1 MSTVRVEDKDGGV
14 RVLTLDRPPANA
26 IAPDLLDDFAS
37 ALQDARSDD
46 SVRAVVITGNGK
58 FFSAGIDLRQT
69 LNAND
74 LQGML
79 QQTFRDTFTDLL
91 EFPKPTIAALNGHAI
106 AGGVVM
112 LLACDY
118 RLGVEGDY
126 KAGLNE
132 VAIGAGFPRV
142 AIDIVRLRLT
152 HQQAC
157 EALLGGNIYPSSE
170 AVRLGFVDQLLPPK
184 TFMETVLRRAAQLG
198 AHPREAYAHTKRIL
212 VGETVARVK
221 AETPEEAAA
230 AVAVWTSEESMAAR
244 MRQAQMLGKASG

>member
-14 RVLTLDRPPANA
+14 RVLRVDRPPANA
-26 IAPDLLDDFAS
+26 MAPDLLGDLAS
-37 ALQDARSDD
+37 ALADARSTD
-46 SVRAVVITGNGK
+46 SVRAIVITGEGK

-69 LNAND
+69 LNPTD

-79 QQTFRDTFTDLL
+79 QQTFRDVFTDLL
-91 EFPKPTIAALNGHAI
+91 AFPKPTVAALNGHAI

-126 KAGLNE
+126 KVGLNE

-157 EALLGGNIYPSSE
+157 EAVLGANIYPSSE
-170 AVRLGFVDQLLPPK
+170 AVRLGFVDEMLPAD
-184 TFMETVLRRAAQLG
+184 TFMETVLRRTAALG
-198 AHPREAYAHTKRIL
+198 THPREGYANTKNAL
-212 VGETVARVK
+212 VGEAVTRIK

-230 AVAVWTSEESMAAR
+230 SVAVWTSEESMAAR
-244 MRQAQMLGKASG
+244 MQKAQAIGKAG